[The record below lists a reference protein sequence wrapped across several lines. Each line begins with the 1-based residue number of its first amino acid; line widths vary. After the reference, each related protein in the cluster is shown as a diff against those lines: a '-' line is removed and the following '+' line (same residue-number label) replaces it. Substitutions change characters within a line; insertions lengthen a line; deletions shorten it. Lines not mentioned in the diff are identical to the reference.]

1 MVSPHSF
8 ITGVIMSLDLTVILD
23 IEAAQDWGL
32 IDILLMPLPEVLGP
46 QPPNEQ
52 REAIKKF

>member
-1 MVSPHSF
+1 MR
-8 ITGVIMSLDLTVILD
+8 LDMAVILD

-32 IDILLMPLPEVLGP
+32 IDILLMSFPEDLDP

-52 REAIKKF
+52 REAIKKILCF

>member
-1 MVSPHSF
+1 MR
-8 ITGVIMSLDLTVILD
+8 LDMAVILD